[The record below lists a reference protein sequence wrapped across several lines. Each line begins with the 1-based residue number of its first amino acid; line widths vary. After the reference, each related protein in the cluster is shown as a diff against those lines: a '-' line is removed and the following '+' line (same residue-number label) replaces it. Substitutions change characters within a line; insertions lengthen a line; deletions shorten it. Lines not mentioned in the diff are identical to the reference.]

1 MIPDAIDVT
10 FGPLLPWPA
19 IAVLAAAAALLAGL
33 VLWRRARGGWWRT
46 LALALLVLA
55 LANPSIVAERREP
68 RSDVVVVAVDRSA
81 SQEIGERPARTEA
94 ALQELDARLAR
105 MPDLAVERVVVS
117 SRGLSGAEEGTRL
130 MAAVREALADVPE
143 HRLAGI
149 IAVTDGQVHDV
160 EAALFGTT
168 LGMTGSYS

>member
-1 MIPDAIDVT
+1 MIPDAIDIA

-81 SQEIGERPARTEA
+81 SQDIGERPARTEA
-94 ALQELDARLAR
+94 ALQELDAKLAR
-105 MPDLAVERVVVS
+105 MPDLVVERVVVS
-117 SRGLSGAEEGTRL
+117 
-130 MAAVREALADVPE
+130 AAACPAPRKAP
-143 HRLAGI
+143 G
-149 IAVTDGQVHDV
+149 
-160 EAALFGTT
+160 
-168 LGMTGSYS
+168 